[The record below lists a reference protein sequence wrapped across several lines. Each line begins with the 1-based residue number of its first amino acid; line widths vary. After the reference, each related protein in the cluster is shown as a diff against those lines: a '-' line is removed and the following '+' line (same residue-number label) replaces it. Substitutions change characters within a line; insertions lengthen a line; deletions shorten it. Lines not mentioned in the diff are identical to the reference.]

1 MGIVFGPVG
10 SSDQTGFG
18 DSPIVGRAAG
28 GCSATLPGEFRR
40 RPSDGR
46 VPVCHNKAARLLRSL
61 ARVRPEPSPGRRA
74 PVRLSAAPR
83 AEPLP
88 GSARWRRH
96 GHRFIPREFIPRRLV
111 AARSIS
117 SDGATR
123 ILPTGNRPVSRDTA
137 KSGKSRTQLGLA
149 PAGAPR
155 SALSGNTAEP
165 PERRRSSAV
174 PGGNA
179 RRPPAGRSCD
189 CRARVCATARRRQP
203 DIGYDVL
210 PTPTAAATSS
220 GRATAPNAR
229 GWRPIAPAT
238 E

>member
-10 SSDQTGFG
+10 FSDQTGFG

-40 RPSDGR
+40 RPRDGR
-46 VPVCHNKAARLLRSL
+46 VSVCHDEAARLLRSL

-74 PVRLSAAPR
+74 QVRLSAAPR
-83 AEPLP
+83 ADLLP

-96 GHRFIPREFIPRRLV
+96 GHRFGPRHFV
-111 AARSIS
+111 ATRSIS
-117 SDGATR
+117 PDGAAR
-123 ILPTGNRPVSRDTA
+123 ILPTGNTTGNRPISRDTA
-137 KSGKSRTQLGLA
+137 ESGQSRTQLGLA

-165 PERRRSSAV
+165 AERRRSSAAH
-174 PGGNA
+174 GGNA

-203 DIGYDVL
+203 GIKYDVL
-210 PTPTAAATSS
+210 PTPTTAATSS
-220 GRATAPNAR
+220 GRATVPNAR
-229 GWRPIAPAT
+229 GWRPIAPAA